1 MLRLS
6 LPDPAAAHS
15 GFNQDT
21 AGRVV
26 AVGNDLA
33 LLTFRYPNV
42 IEHPDGQTSDRTTY
56 LFLSDDG
63 GATFNPPVIV
73 SRTRSPPAT
82 RSCSARPTR

>member
-1 MLRLS
+1 M
-6 LPDPAAAHS
+6 
-15 GFNQDT
+15 
-21 AGRVV
+21 V

-73 SRTRSPPAT
+73 SERGALRRRDRVRPPDALRSG
-82 RSCSARPTR
+82 